1 MSDTHETLHNKMHD
15 EDLSPVNFKF
25 FLTIILFELYRF
37 VMLQIRKIILY
48 ELDGTIILDFSIELR
63 LRQDR
68 KGIGEQGGAETT
80 IDASHMGHTKS
91 W

>member
-1 MSDTHETLHNKMHD
+1 MEVM
-15 EDLSPVNFKF
+15 
-25 FLTIILFELYRF
+25 TIYRCPY
-37 VMLQIRKIILY
+37 IY
-48 ELDGTIILDFSIELR
+48 ELDGTKILGFPIELR
-63 LRQDR
+63 LCQDR

>member
-1 MSDTHETLHNKMHD
+1 ME
-15 EDLSPVNFKF
+15 
-25 FLTIILFELYRF
+25 
-37 VMLQIRKIILY
+37 VMTKNRCPYIY
-48 ELDGTIILDFSIELR
+48 EIDGTIILDLPIELC

-68 KGIGEQGGAETT
+68 KGIGDQLGAETT

>member
-1 MSDTHETLHNKMHD
+1 MEVM
-15 EDLSPVNFKF
+15 
-25 FLTIILFELYRF
+25 TINRCPYI
-37 VMLQIRKIILY
+37 Y
-48 ELDGTIILDFSIELR
+48 ELDGTIILDFSIELC